1 MVKVGRG
8 QTDKWNDTKRE
19 RKLGQGLVS
28 WGRDTEEQ
36 KRGRRDR
43 EIVAHGKWDE
53 FQPNTGWL
61 RHACCRTDQSTTQF
75 REVIFCLSLSLS
87 VSCAHHLFS
96 LDHDSY
102 SPFTLPFCV
111 HSLES
116 RTYVNVSIELV
127 ELLCQFLIPIDK

>member
-1 MVKVGRG
+1 MIKVGRG

-75 REVIFCLSLSLS
+75 REVIFCLSLSLRFVRAS
-87 VSCAHHLFS
+87 PLLSRSRFVFPL
-96 LDHDSY
+96 Y
-102 SPFTLPFCV
+102 SA
-111 HSLES
+111 
-116 RTYVNVSIELV
+116 
-127 ELLCQFLIPIDK
+127 LLCPFPWIENVRECIYWIGGIVMPVSDSDR

>member
-1 MVKVGRG
+1 MVKVGGG

-19 RKLGQGLVS
+19 SKLGQGLVS

-61 RHACCRTDQSTTQF
+61 RHACCKTDQSTTQF
-75 REVIFCLSLSLS
+75 REVIFSLSLS
-87 VSCAHHLFS
+87 RARLT
-96 LDHDSY
+96 
-102 SPFTLPFCV
+102 SPLSITIRIPPLLCP
-111 HSLES
+111 S
-116 RTYVNVSIELV
+116 VSIPLNRE
-127 ELLCQFLIPIDK
+127 CIY

>member
-61 RHACCRTDQSTTQF
+61 RHACCRTDHDPISRGYF
-75 REVIFCLSLSLS
+75 LSLSLS
-87 VSCAHHLFS
+87 PFRARIISS
-96 LDHDSY
+96 LSITIRIPPLLCP
-102 SPFTLPFCV
+102 S
-111 HSLES
+111 
-116 RTYVNVSIELV
+116 VSIPLNRERTWMY
-127 ELLCQFLIPIDK
+127 LLNWWNCYASFWFR